1 MLVNL
6 SKIVV
11 LYLVFKTKSNKK
23 QTQNLYYQVPEKR
36 YVIEPLGETG
46 TVPFLNT

>member
-11 LYLVFKTKSNKK
+11 LYIVFKTKSNKI
-23 QTQNLYYQVPEKR
+23 QTQNLTEMK
-36 YVIEPLGETG
+36 
-46 TVPFLNT
+46 